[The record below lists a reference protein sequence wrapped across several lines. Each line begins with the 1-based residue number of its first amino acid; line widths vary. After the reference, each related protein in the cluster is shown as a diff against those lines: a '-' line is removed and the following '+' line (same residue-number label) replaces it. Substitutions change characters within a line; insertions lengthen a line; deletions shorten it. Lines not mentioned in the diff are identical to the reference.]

1 MHIKRNLWHEQ
12 AERLAAFEDDR
23 DSSNTFTAVG
33 GGNSKTGDDQNTHVS
48 YLNFVDLA
56 GSERQ
61 RDTGTAGQRLKEG
74 SMINRSLLALGEVIH
89 KLTEIKTPKSTAM
102 TGSSFKMKKKQQQV
116 HIPYRNSK
124 LTRILKQS
132 LGGNT
137 FTSIL
142 IAMTPAPMHKEE
154 SITSLKFGEMC
165 KKIQNR
171 WVKLKL
177 RFSRCCV
184 CITLTRL

>member
-89 KLTEIKTPKSTAM
+89 KLTEIHGRAHGATGRRTARGQY
-102 TGSSFKMKKKQQQV
+102 TQV
-116 HIPYRNSK
+116 TCER
-124 LTRILKQS
+124 
-132 LGGNT
+132 
-137 FTSIL
+137 
-142 IAMTPAPMHKEE
+142 
-154 SITSLKFGEMC
+154 
-165 KKIQNR
+165 
-171 WVKLKL
+171 V
-177 RFSRCCV
+177 
-184 CITLTRL
+184 